1 MRDHDRA
8 PSAYPEIHH
17 VTRPLRAAAVRQS
30 DSSATSLWAGTGH
43 RHARTGSAAA
53 IVEWLAS

>member
-1 MRDHDRA
+1 MGDHARA

-17 VTRPLRAAAVRQS
+17 LTRPLRAAAVRRS
-30 DSSATSLWAGTGH
+30 DPSATNMWAGTGH
-43 RHARTGSAAA
+43 RHARTGPVAA